1 MAEPGP
7 GLAPPL
13 RVERV
18 TPDAWRAYRD
28 VRQAALI
35 DSPRAFWTTWAE
47 SARRTDDDWRTFV
60 ESGPTVWLAWDGDR
74 PVGTVGLWHHEDQPP
89 DEVYLV
95 GMWVSGA
102 ARGSGAAAAL
112 VSAAVGHAR
121 AEGRVRV
128 ALDVA
133 RENVRAARFYLR
145 RGFVPTGET
154 GTMPWDPTCVE
165 ERMVLDLAPDVHPP
179 RLPRDRHP
187 VGD

>member
-1 MAEPGP
+1 VADPTPG
-7 GLAPPL
+7 GASPP

-18 TPDAWRAYRD
+18 TTASWRAYRD

-47 SARRTDDDWRTFV
+47 SARRTDEDWLAFV

-74 PVGTVGLWHHEDQPP
+74 PVGTVGLWHTDEQPP
-89 DEVYLV
+89 EEVHLV
-95 GMWVSGA
+95 GMWVAGV

-112 VSAAVGHAR
+112 VRAALEHAR
-121 AEGRVRV
+121 AQGWTRV

-145 RGFVPTGET
+145 QGFALTGET

-165 ERMVLDLAPDVHPP
+165 VRMVLELDP
-179 RLPRDRHP
+179 
-187 VGD
+187 

>member
-1 MAEPGP
+1 VAEAGP
-7 GLAPPL
+7 GVVPPL

-18 TPDAWRAYRD
+18 TAATWRAYRD

-47 SARRTDDDWRTFV
+47 SARRSDEEWRAFV
-60 ESGPTVWLAWDGDR
+60 ETGPAVWLAWDGDR
-74 PVGTVGLWHHEDQPP
+74 PVGTVGLWHADAQPA
-89 DEVYLV
+89 DEAYLV
-95 GMWVSGA
+95 GMWVAGV

-112 VSAAVGHAR
+112 VAAALEHAR
-121 AEGRVRV
+121 GQGWGRV

-145 RGFVPTGET
+145 QGFVPTGEI

-165 ERMVLDLAPDVHPP
+165 ERMVRDLAP
-179 RLPRDRHP
+179 
-187 VGD
+187 

>member
-1 MAEPGP
+1 MAEAGP
-7 GLAPPL
+7 GVAPPL

-18 TPDAWRAYRD
+18 TAAMWRAYRD

-47 SARRTDDDWRTFV
+47 SARRSDEEWRAFV
-60 ESGPTVWLAWDGDR
+60 ETGPAVWLAWDGDR
-74 PVGTVGLWHHEDQPP
+74 PVGTVGLWHADDQPP
-89 DEVYLV
+89 DEVYLI
-95 GMWVSGA
+95 GMWVAGA

-112 VSAAVGHAR
+112 VTAALEHAGG
-121 AEGRVRV
+121 EGCARV

-145 RGFVPTGET
+145 QGFVPTGET

-165 ERMVLDLAPDVHPP
+165 ERMVRDLAP
-179 RLPRDRHP
+179 
-187 VGD
+187 